1 MKRLLILTAI
11 AGAALVSCTK
21 NELAPSATEQQEIS
35 FLAPVVGPQTKVNGA
50 IGATYTTDET
60 FDVWS
65 IWHKDALGTGTWA
78 GTPYITDIEATYDSG
93 VNGWRLENA
102 YYWPATGLL
111 SFVALSPSIN
121 NTTTYDATNGFKIT
135 DWSQGASE
143 ATIVDLMYSN
153 ETRDK
158 KYGDFTID
166 DDGVKDDDDDNGN
179 FKYNGVDIQFN
190 HALSYLV
197 FNIKTKENYSATT
210 KFRLNAITLSGVY
223 TTGSFTQNPTS
234 PAVNWN
240 VDTDAS
246 KVGTYK
252 AYTGGELIFGKD
264 VVSVPE
270 TLTKEIILLP
280 QALADE
286 KQKMTIAY
294 QISTD
299 EGSNWID
306 QTQVVDLYDGSVK
319 SWEMGKKYTYTI
331 SISMTEILLDPAVSD
346 WATGTD
352 SSIDL

>member
-1 MKRLLILTAI
+1 MKKLFFIAAI
-11 AGAALVSCTK
+11 ASAALVSCTK

-35 FLAPVVGPQTKVNGA
+35 FLAPVVGPQTKVYGA
-50 IGATYTTDET
+50 IGATYNTSET
-60 FDVWS
+60 FDVWAVHNTAA
-65 IWHKDALGTGTWA
+65 ITEWGGTT
-78 GTPYITDIEATYDSG
+78 YINDVKATYDSG
-93 VNGWRLENA
+93 VKGWRLENA

-111 SFVALSPSIN
+111 SFVALSPSIDK
-121 NTTTYDATNGFKIT
+121 TTTYDATNGFKIT

-158 KYGDFTID
+158 KYADFTID
-166 DDGVKDDDDDNGN
+166 DGSVKDDDNDATYI
-179 FKYNGVDIQFN
+179 YNGVDIQFN

-197 FNIKTKENYSATT
+197 FNIKTKDNYSATT
-210 KFRLNAITLSGVY
+210 NFRLNAITLSGVY
-223 TTGSFTQNPTS
+223 TTGSFTQIPEVTS
-234 PAVNWN
+234 PVTPNWK

-252 AYTGGELIFGKD
+252 AYTGGELTFG
-264 VVSVPE
+264 VGGVSVPE
-270 TLTKEIILLP
+270 TEGKEIILLP
-280 QALADE
+280 QTLAAG

-299 EGSNWID
+299 GSNWID
-306 QTQVVDLYDGSVK
+306 QTQVVDLCKGSVG

-346 WATGTD
+346 WTPD
-352 SSIDL
+352 EDESINL